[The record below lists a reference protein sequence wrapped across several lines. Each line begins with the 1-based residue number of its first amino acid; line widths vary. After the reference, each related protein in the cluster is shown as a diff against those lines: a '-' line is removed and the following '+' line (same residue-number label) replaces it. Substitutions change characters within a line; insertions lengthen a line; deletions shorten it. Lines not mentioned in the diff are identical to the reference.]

1 MGRRTLLLLCKEQ
14 ASAST
19 LIQADRFSWAER
31 ELLLVCKA
39 GVYRRKS
46 FQIFLKSPEEK
57 CDFSVKLLRV
67 FKHEFVWV
75 NCE

>member
-1 MGRRTLLLLCKEQ
+1 MLLSKEQ

-31 ELLLVCKA
+31 EPVRVCKA
-39 GVYRRKS
+39 GVYRQKCS
-46 FQIFLKSPEEK
+46 QIFLKSPEEK

-67 FKHEFVWV
+67 FKRGFVWV